1 MHKAILGLS
10 LALSALLA
18 SSAGAVII
26 DDFDTAQTLLAN
38 SGTPS
43 TSSSVGPAAGIV
55 GGHRDAAANWTSGP
69 NDVDL
74 DIDTGTASA
83 LDLSLGSD
91 TMGNAMLQWDG
102 GDGSIS
108 LDPTGLGSV
117 DLTASGTLNALAIN
131 VLFDDLPV
139 SVQLFV
145 YTDGGNWSSASL
157 GLPGGIFSASSY
169 TVPFSSFSV
178 GGGSGATFSS
188 VGAIEMVIQPQ
199 FGATDLTLDF
209 IESTYVPE
217 PSSIALGAIGL
228 IGLLGWGWKR
238 RR

>member
-1 MHKAILGLS
+1 MHKATLGLS
-10 LALSALLA
+10 LALLALFA

-26 DDFDTAQTLLAN
+26 DDFETAQTLLAN

-43 TSSSVGPAAGIV
+43 ASSSVGPAAGIV
-55 GGHRDAAANWTSGP
+55 GGHRDAEAAWTSGP
-69 NDVDL
+69 NNVDL

-91 TMGNAMLQWDG
+91 TMGSAKLQWDG
-102 GDGSIS
+102 ADGSIS
-108 LDPTGLGSV
+108 LDATGLGAV
-117 DLTASGTLNALAIN
+117 DLTAGATLNALGIK

-139 SVQLFV
+139 NIQLFV
-145 YTDGGNWSSASL
+145 YTNAGNWSSATL

-169 TVPFSSFSV
+169 TVPFASFTA
-178 GGGSGATFSS
+178 GGGGGASFSS

-217 PSSIALGAIGL
+217 PSSVALSALALAGL
-228 IGLLGWGWKR
+228 MACAWR
-238 RR
+238 RRR